1 MLILLMFVGGMA
13 GSTAGGLKVSRI
25 MLLIKAAWAEI
36 KRTIRPNRVVTI
48 EYEGRRIDAK
58 LVNTVLS
65 YFVVYVLIFVVAVLV
80 VSLET
85 PNLLSSFSA
94 VAATFNNIGPGLGI
108 VGPSQNFAHFSPL
121 VKIVLS
127 FIMIMGRLEIFPMII
142 LFAPN
147 TWLKRF

>member
-1 MLILLMFVGGMA
+1 MTISRTSRTGVQSRLRTFGIDLRKNRIFLL
-13 GSTAGGLKVSRI
+13 
-25 MLLIKAAWAEI
+25 LLLPA
-36 KRTIRPNRVVTI
+36 
-48 EYEGRRIDAK
+48 
-58 LVNTVLS
+58 
-65 YFVVYVLIFVVAVLV
+65 VVYVLIFVVAVLV